1 MATLCLITGIISV
14 ISFAADPHTAGHPGI
29 YTNSLKM
36 RLGGLVLYLCVH
48 RLLTTPAGRPDLVN
62 NSRNAT
68 MSSLSLRIRV
78 CPVPPGFFSHICR
91 SDVAFGA
98 SSNFPLALQLL
109 PSADQAQ
116 CAGKYAIRTPRPRP
130 RVHFHS
136 RISRRSSCCLGT
148 GTEAASKQTKKEACV
163 LETRR
168 KCAPREE
175 SECGPREH
183 LSEHLHVRRR
193 L

>member
-1 MATLCLITGIISV
+1 MATLCLITGIISG

-36 RLGGLVLYLCVH
+36 RLGGLVLYVCVH

-68 MSSLSLRIRV
+68 MSSLSLRTRV

-116 CAGKYAIRTPRPRP
+116 FAVKYAMRTPRPRP
-130 RVHFHS
+130 RVQYHS
-136 RISRRSSCCLGT
+136 SNQSPTLLLLGHGYGSST
-148 GTEAASKQTKKEACV
+148 
-163 LETRR
+163 
-168 KCAPREE
+168 
-175 SECGPREH
+175 
-183 LSEHLHVRRR
+183 
-193 L
+193 